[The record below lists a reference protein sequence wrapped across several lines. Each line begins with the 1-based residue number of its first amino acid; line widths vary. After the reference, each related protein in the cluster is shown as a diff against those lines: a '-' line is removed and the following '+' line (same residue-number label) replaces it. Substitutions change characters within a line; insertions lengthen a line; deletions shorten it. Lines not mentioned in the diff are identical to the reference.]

1 MGKLVDKLQQIG
13 QGGGGGI
20 GFLGRTRGQAPR
32 PAAIVVTLRAADSA
46 AAEAAI
52 KNGADAIIITGWKP
66 STDLSALK
74 STLSASSALWG
85 VESAAEGSAAASAI
99 TAAQEAGAGFVIVG
113 PTAPA
118 TLLADKHEK
127 FDIGVAV
134 DPPADDLGLV
144 LLRAENL
151 LPVQVALLRT
161 RFANADLSQLTVAEF
176 ARQRLML
183 EGLRFPTLVSLREA
197 PEAGYVKLLVRMGAD
212 GLVLPGEGVDAA
224 KLGAQVQA
232 LREEL
237 EKVPAEPDSGS
248 SVVGISGL
256 MEGGGASITRQPPR
270 REPEPEP
277 EPEEE

>member
-1 MGKLVDKLQQIG
+1 M
-13 QGGGGGI
+13 
-20 GFLGRTRGQAPR
+20 
-32 PAAIVVTLRAADSA
+32 
-46 AAEAAI
+46 
-52 KNGADAIIITGWKP
+52 
-66 STDLSALK
+66 
-74 STLSASSALWG
+74 
-85 VESAAEGSAAASAI
+85 
-99 TAAQEAGAGFVIVG
+99 
-113 PTAPA
+113 
-118 TLLADKHEK
+118 
-127 FDIGVAV
+127 
-134 DPPADDLGLV
+134 
-144 LLRAENL
+144 
-151 LPVQVALLRT
+151 QVALLRT

-197 PEAGYVKLLVRMGAD
+197 PEAGHVKLLVRMGAD

-232 LREEL
+232 LHEEL

>member
-1 MGKLVDKLQQIG
+1 MLEGLRFPTLVSQLDIAG
-13 QGGGGGI
+13 
-20 GFLGRTRGQAPR
+20 LGRFT
-32 PAAIVVTLRAADSA
+32 
-46 AAEAAI
+46 
-52 KNGADAIIITGWKP
+52 
-66 STDLSALK
+66 
-74 STLSASSALWG
+74 
-85 VESAAEGSAAASAI
+85 
-99 TAAQEAGAGFVIVG
+99 
-113 PTAPA
+113 
-118 TLLADKHEK
+118 
-127 FDIGVAV
+127 
-134 DPPADDLGLV
+134 
-144 LLRAENL
+144 
-151 LPVQVALLRT
+151 
-161 RFANADLSQLTVAEF
+161 
-176 ARQRLML
+176 QRNQRL

-277 EPEEE
+277 EPEEEEQRPARSAPC